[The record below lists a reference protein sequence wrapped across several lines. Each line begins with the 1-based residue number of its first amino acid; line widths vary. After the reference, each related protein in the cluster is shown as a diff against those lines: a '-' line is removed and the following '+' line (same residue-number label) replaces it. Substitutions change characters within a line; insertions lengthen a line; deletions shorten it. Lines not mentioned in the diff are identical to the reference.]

1 MSKKNS
7 KRTKPRTAEDD
18 ALNACPRCG
27 LTSSTSADGLNSL
40 LLSHAELRRALRLA
54 GRWMVQVACPD
65 GQMLDRMRQT
75 LKEAEEM
82 AFLHNLPSVEPSK
95 PRSKVTRLR
104 NTSRGQG
111 IRLITP
117 RSAAGSSTGRN
128 LALSSREDIF

>member
-1 MSKKNS
+1 
-7 KRTKPRTAEDD
+7 
-18 ALNACPRCG
+18 
-27 LTSSTSADGLNSL
+27 
-40 LLSHAELRRALRLA
+40 
-54 GRWMVQVACPD
+54 
-65 GQMLDRMRQT
+65 MRQT